1 MQKGEEMA
9 ITRRDFLAGSAV
21 AAGFM
26 GLAGCAGTSQGAGA
40 DPLAA
45 PAADKYPIEPDKG
58 DVTAKYA
65 SEEVRDSWT
74 RVTNEDGGAVLGV
87 MDTTKI
93 IQVDGYAFKDMDG
106 DGKLS
111 LWEDWRQS
119 TDDRARALADELSSD
134 EALLLMFHGGTEAAG
149 IPGQEP
155 DPEKSEKNALLKAGS
170 RAGVSRLASNIES
183 YASDVAWIN
192 EVQQYCEAND
202 PHGIPYLN
210 STDQYQLFDIPS
222 NVGLASAM
230 DKEVWRKAGMWLG
243 RGWRATGV
251 RCELGPQID
260 VYSNPLG
267 SRLSGS
273 VCEDPAVNRDFT
285 QAFAAGLQSTWGDD
299 AASEDKG
306 WGSDSVI
313 AMLKHYVGE
322 GCPEGG
328 RNDHYEAGKFN
339 VFPGDNFE
347 AHLIPF
353 LDGGLNLDSSTK
365 QAAAVMPCYGIAF
378 DKDEAYGENVG
389 GGYNR
394 RNLSILRN
402 AGWDGMFCTDWG
414 ILDTQTFGVEKL
426 SEPERYA
433 KMVEA
438 GIDQCGGSFE
448 PEVAKDA
455 FKLMEKELGADEALA
470 RVRDS
475 ARRIV
480 RVMMNVDLFENPY
493 SDSATAKKVLENEA
507 GLAFGL
513 ESSEKSIVMLKN
525 SGGTISRGMADGKPR
540 AYIPQR
546 LSDGA
551 FALGIDEEVAKGCFD
566 VVTDVVGDP
575 TGTSFDMMSGM
586 TVTAYQES
594 DCARATAEELV
605 GVKYA
610 IVRVAGPTFNAY
622 GAGMDNPNDTKE
634 YLPISLQYRP
644 YTAKTA
650 RDPSLA
656 GEILPDGSMEN
667 RTYRGKSVTTANES
681 DLDFVISVREKLPAD
696 AKLIVVLDLMNPMV
710 FSEIEPYAD
719 AILIGMRFSAEGP
732 SAKAFANIACGKT
745 EPSGLLAFQMPANMD
760 TVETQFEDVPRDMDC
775 YVDADGNT
783 YDFCFGLNWAGV
795 IDDERTK
802 TYKAAPLTKPET
814 EVKADK

>member
-1 MQKGEEMA
+1 M
-9 ITRRDFLAGSAV
+9 
-21 AAGFM
+21 
-26 GLAGCAGTSQGAGA
+26 
-40 DPLAA
+40 
-45 PAADKYPIEPDKG
+45 
-58 DVTAKYA
+58 
-65 SEEVRDSWT
+65 
-74 RVTNEDGGAVLGV
+74 
-87 MDTTKI
+87 
-93 IQVDGYAFKDMDG
+93 
-106 DGKLS
+106 
-111 LWEDWRQS
+111 
-119 TDDRARALADELSSD
+119 
-134 EALLLMFHGGTEAAG
+134 
-149 IPGQEP
+149 
-155 DPEKSEKNALLKAGS
+155 
-170 RAGVSRLASNIES
+170 
-183 YASDVAWIN
+183 
-192 EVQQYCEAND
+192 QQYCEAND

-210 STDQYQLFDIPS
+210 STDQYQLFDIPP

-251 RCELGPQID
+251 RCELGPQVD

-267 SRLSGS
+267 SRLYGS
-273 VCEDPAVNRDFT
+273 ICEDPAVNRDFT

-299 AASEDKG
+299 AASEDNG
-306 WGSDSVI
+306 WGNDSVI

-402 AGWDGMFCTDWG
+402 AGWDGVFCTDWG

-438 GIDQCGGSFE
+438 GIDQCGGNFE
-448 PEVAKDA
+448 PEIAQDA
-455 FKLMEKELGADEALA
+455 FRLMEKDLGADEALA

-480 RVMMNVDLFENPY
+480 RAMMNVDLFENPY
-493 SDSATAKKVLENEA
+493 SDSAAAKKVLENEA

-525 SGGTISRGMADGKPR
+525 SGAAISKVMADDKPK
-540 AYIPQR
+540 AYIPQF
-546 LSDGA
+546 LSGGA

-594 DCARATAEELV
+594 DCTRATAEELAD
-605 GVKYA
+605 VKYA
-610 IVRVAGPTFNAY
+610 IVHVAGPTFNAY

-656 GEILPDGSMEN
+656 GETLPDGSMEN
-667 RTYRGKSVTTANES
+667 RTYRGKSTITANES
-681 DLDFVISVREKLPAD
+681 DLDFVISVREKIPAD
-696 AKLIVVLDLMNPMV
+696 AKLILVLDLMNPMV

-719 AILIGMRFSAEGP
+719 AILIGMRFMTEGP

-745 EPSGLLAFQMPANMD
+745 EPSGLLAFQMPKDMD
-760 TVETQFEDVPRDMDC
+760 TVEAQLEDVPRDMDC

-783 YDFCFGLNWAGV
+783 YDFCFGLNWSGV

-814 EVKADK
+814 EVVATD